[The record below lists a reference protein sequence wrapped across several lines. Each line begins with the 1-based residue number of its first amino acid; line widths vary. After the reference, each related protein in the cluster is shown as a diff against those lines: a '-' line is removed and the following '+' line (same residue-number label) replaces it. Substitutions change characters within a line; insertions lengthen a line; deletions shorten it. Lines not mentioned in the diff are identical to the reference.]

1 VSKRRL
7 AVLFAVLAVFVSI
20 PCFAESGESHKPSDN
35 IGLSSC
41 DCSAVSK
48 KSCKSTCPVEKL
60 DAKEMKGEVVPFAF
74 VAGGM
79 KGEVV
84 PFAFVAGGGM
94 SEARTPSA
102 EYVRS
107 GIHADAIVKM
117 YRLKKDTFAKV
128 DFEKMSAIIFFAGE
142 KPSGGHGISVIGD
155 GIRLV
160 ECKGG
165 KQIYAHAKTSSPSPE
180 LSTIQMLT
188 YPWIVVSFSKTTT
201 VGFKAFIN
209 GFEVSAFAP

>member
-60 DAKEMKGEVVPFAF
+60 DAKE
-74 VAGGM
+74 M

-180 LSTIQMLT
+180 LST
-188 YPWIVVSFSKTTT
+188 SFL
-201 VGFKAFIN
+201 AR
-209 GFEVSAFAP
+209 